1 MTVAAQRARED
12 GKSSHHA
19 RDVLP
24 RECVHG
30 HHIYKRVWTPV
41 VGEKLP
47 VDIEEDDDPRAV
59 AVRTC
64 GIVVGNVPK
73 ACSLASSIDED
84 S

>member
-1 MTVAAQRARED
+1 M
-12 GKSSHHA
+12 
-19 RDVLP
+19 
-24 RECVHG
+24 
-30 HHIYKRVWTPV
+30 

-59 AVRTC
+59 AVQTC